1 MHSDP
6 TEIDMDKPPLHA
18 TKKKL
23 GEKEKAI
30 WKFFNV
36 FWPKVFKLSAL
47 WKSTLSVGTWK

>member
-6 TEIDMDKPPLHA
+6 TEIVMDNPPLHA
-18 TKKKL
+18 TQKKL
-23 GEKEKAI
+23 GEKEKVI

-36 FWPKVFKLSAL
+36 FWPTVFKLSAL

>member
-30 WKFFNV
+30 
-36 FWPKVFKLSAL
+36 
-47 WKSTLSVGTWK
+47 